1 MLLLSLSYL
10 QIMDNNHILGYQYLG
25 FMSFIIIIINL
36 FKKPNKNVILLRQ
49 ENKKQR
55 KKIKEYHKK
64 KKKELRTEIKKMKQN
79 NFAAVNVDNAK
90 SEVEGVIEDV
100 DAEDAEGV
108 DDAEGEDVGGVDGDE
123 NINLKATSKI
133 LSVDE
138 KMQLL
143 DESLWDENW

>member
-1 MLLLSLSYL
+1 
-10 QIMDNNHILGYQYLG
+10 
-25 FMSFIIIIINL
+25 
-36 FKKPNKNVILLRQ
+36 
-49 ENKKQR
+49 
-55 KKIKEYHKK
+55 
-64 KKKELRTEIKKMKQN
+64 MKQN

-143 DESLWDENW
+143 DESLWDDNW